1 MTTFDSQVVVGV
13 DVAKDEIVVHRR
25 DLEKTQ
31 IIANETPALKKWL
44 RSLPSDSAIAIE
56 ATNIYHVETVELAY
70 SMGHRVFVV
79 DPGKLSKY
87 RDSLGKRAKT
97 DASDAALLARYLA
110 YEGAALRLWSPPPEV
125 YTELKNLLHRRAKLV
140 SIQVTLKQSWGNRAD
155 LPKEFG
161 AVIDSLKALDQA
173 IQDLMKDILNK
184 AGLMPQIKRCEGIEG
199 VGFLTATAFLTAYMR
214 GDFASSDAYIAYLG
228 LDLCVRD
235 SGKKTGRRRLTKKGD
250 PEIRR
255 LGHNASMAACRSET
269 WKPFYQRHLDSGK
282 ARTQALVIL
291 TRKLARV
298 AFALMKNQTDYRPNS
313 IFGAS
318 PQT

>member
-13 DVAKDEIVVHRR
+13 DVAKDEIVVYRR

-31 IIANETPALKKWL
+31 VIANETPALKKWL

-56 ATNIYHVETVELAY
+56 ATNIYHVETIELAY

-110 YEGAALRLWSPPPEV
+110 HEGAALRLWNPPPEV

-140 SIQVTLKQSWGNRAD
+140 SIQVTLRQSWGKNKN
-155 LPKEFG
+155 LPQEFG
-161 AVIDSLKALDQA
+161 AVMDSLKALDNA
-173 IQDLMKDILNK
+173 IQAQMKEALSK

-199 VGFLTATAFLTAYMR
+199 VGFLTATAFLTAFIR
-214 GDFASSDAYIAYLG
+214 GEFENSDAYIAFLG

-235 SGKKTGRRRLTKKGD
+235 SGKKSGRRRLTKKGD

-255 LGHNASMAACRSET
+255 LGHNASMAASRSAT
-269 WKPFYQRHLDSGK
+269 WKPFYQRHLASGK
-282 ARTQALVIL
+282 AKTQALVIL

-298 AFALMKNQTDYRPNS
+298 AFSLMKNQTDYLPNS
-313 IFGAS
+313 TFGAL

>member
-1 MTTFDSQVVVGV
+1 MTTFDSHVVVGV
-13 DVAKDEIVVHRR
+13 DVAKDEIVVYRR

-31 IIANETPALKKWL
+31 VIANEGPALKKWL
-44 RSLPSDSAIAIE
+44 RSLPADSAIAIE
-56 ATNIYHVETVELAY
+56 ATNIYHIETIELAY
-70 SMGHRVFVV
+70 SMGHRIFVV

-110 YEGAALRLWSPPPEV
+110 HEGGALRLWSPPPEV
-125 YTELKNLLHRRAKLV
+125 YNELKNLLHRRAKLV
-140 SIQVTLKQSWGNRAD
+140 SIQVTLRQSWGKNTD
-155 LPKEFG
+155 LQHEFG
-161 AVIDSLKALDQA
+161 AVIDSLKALDRA
-173 IQDLMKDILNK
+173 IQEQMKNALNK
-184 AGLMPQIKRCEGIEG
+184 AGLMPQIQRCEGIEG
-199 VGFLTATAFLTAYMR
+199 VGFLTATAFLTAFMR
-214 GDFASSDAYIAYLG
+214 GEFENSDAYIAFLG

-235 SGKKTGRRRLTKKGD
+235 SGKKFGRRKLTKKGD

-255 LGHNASMAACRSET
+255 LGHNASMAACRTVT
-269 WKPFYQRHLDSGK
+269 WKPFYQRHLESGK

-298 AFALMKNQTDYRPNS
+298 AFSLMKNQTDYRPNS
-313 IFGAS
+313 MFGAS

>member
-1 MTTFDSQVVVGV
+1 MTNLDSQVVVGI
-13 DVAKDEIVVHRR
+13 DVAKDEIVVYRR
-25 DLEKTQ
+25 DLEKVQ
-31 IIANETPALKKWL
+31 IIANEGAALKRWL
-44 RSLPSDSAIAIE
+44 RTLPPNSAIGIE

-70 SMGHRVFVV
+70 SMGHQVFVV

-110 YEGAALRLWSPPPEV
+110 HEKAGLRLWSPPPEV
-125 YTELKNLLHRRAKLV
+125 YTKLKSLLHRRAKLV
-140 SIQVTLKQSWGNRAD
+140 SMRVTLRQSWGSHND
-155 LPKEFG
+155 LAHEFE
-161 AVIDSLKALDQA
+161 AVIKGLDALDQA
-173 IQDLMKDILNK
+173 LQGLMKDLLNK
-184 AGLMPQIKRCEGIEG
+184 TGLMPQVKRCEAIEG
-199 VGFLTATAFLTAYMR
+199 VGFLTATAFLTAFMR
-214 GDFASSDAYIAYLG
+214 GEFENSDAYIAFLG
-228 LDLCVRD
+228 LDLCVKD
-235 SGKKTGRRRLTKKGD
+235 SGKKSGRRRLTKKGD

-255 LGHNASMAACRSET
+255 LGHNASMAACRSTT

-298 AFALMKNQTDYRPNS
+298 AYALMKNQTDYRPNS